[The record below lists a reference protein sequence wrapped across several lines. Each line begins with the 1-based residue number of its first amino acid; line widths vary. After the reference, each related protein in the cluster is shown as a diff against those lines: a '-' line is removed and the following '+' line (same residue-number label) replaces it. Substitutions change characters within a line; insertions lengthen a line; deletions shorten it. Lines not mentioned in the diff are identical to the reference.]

1 MVIVLR
7 KESIVTSLL
16 DQYNSLIQSKS
27 YAYREMQLLPLIKEA
42 FLYSRWRL
50 SQETTAGNN
59 AEINGLWEPSPNRYI
74 YDTAPSSTAQGRTL
88 EKTER
93 LKEPECQE
101 VCCETVS
108 PRNGCKNQDENNDNI
123 SVEYWNVEIRTAM
136 LMWNGKNFM
145 GLHHQ
150 KKNYRHLLTSRRRQI
165 ASPMEEPHYW
175 LLSAEWSALNHIY
188 TDNTLDS
195 AGCIYTYVC
204 IQ

>member
-1 MVIVLR
+1 MPTEKCNYYPLSKKLFFTAYGNYHR
-7 KESIVTSLL
+7 K
-16 DQYNSLIQSKS
+16 
-27 YAYREMQLLPLIKEA
+27 
-42 FLYSRWRL
+42 
-50 SQETTAGNN
+50 TTAGNN

-108 PRNGCKNQDENNDNI
+108 PRNGCKNQDENSDNI

-145 GLHHQ
+145 GLQH
-150 KKNYRHLLTSRRRQI
+150 
-165 ASPMEEPHYW
+165 
-175 LLSAEWSALNHIY
+175 
-188 TDNTLDS
+188 
-195 AGCIYTYVC
+195 
-204 IQ
+204 